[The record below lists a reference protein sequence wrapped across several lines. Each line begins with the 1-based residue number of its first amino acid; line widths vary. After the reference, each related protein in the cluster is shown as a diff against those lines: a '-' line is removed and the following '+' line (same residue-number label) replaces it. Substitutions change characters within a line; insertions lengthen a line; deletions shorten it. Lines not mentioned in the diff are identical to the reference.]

1 VKKLILILSL
11 AIILLITAAFPG
23 CSSVGS
29 SMNGSGQVK
38 EQELKLTDFNTIN
51 VHGPF
56 ELEIVRDSSFK
67 VVLSTDDNLISRV
80 RGSLDRKTLML
91 SIEAPAT
98 FFPSKLKVSITMPD
112 IAGLSLS
119 DAAKATMSGFSSFN
133 DFNVYLN
140 KGSNLNGAIE
150 ADDVS
155 INLTG
160 ASQAAVAGK
169 SRTLDLQCSAGSK
182 LDMTSFQ
189 VTRAQVKLKEASE
202 ATLNVSGELDVVMSD
217 ASKIYYL
224 GNPIISDTSISS
236 GSTMIRK

>member
-1 VKKLILILSL
+1 VKKLLLTVAVAISL
-11 AIILLITAAFPG
+11 TITAAFPG
-23 CSSVGS
+23 CTGVGS
-29 SMNGSGQVK
+29 SMNGSGKVK
-38 EQELKLTDFNTIN
+38 DQDLKFTDFNTIN

-67 VVLSTDDNLISRV
+67 AVLSTDDNLIGRV

-98 FFPSKLKVSITMPD
+98 FYPTKLKVSISMPD
-112 IAGLSLS
+112 ISGLSLS
-119 DAAKATMSGFSSFN
+119 DAAKATMSGFNSFN
-133 DFNVYLN
+133 DFNLYLN

-150 ADDVS
+150 ADDMT
-155 INLTG
+155 INLSG
-160 ASQAAVAGK
+160 ASQAAMAGK

-182 LDMTSFQ
+182 LDMGDFQ

-224 GNPIISDTSISS
+224 GNPLISDTSISG